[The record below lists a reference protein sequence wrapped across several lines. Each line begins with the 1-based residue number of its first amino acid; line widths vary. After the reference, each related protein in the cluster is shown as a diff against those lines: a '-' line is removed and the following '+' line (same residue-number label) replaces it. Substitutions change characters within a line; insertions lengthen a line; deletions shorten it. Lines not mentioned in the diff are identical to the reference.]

1 MWTIKTF
8 HVNMLEENC
17 YVVSDPEGE
26 AVIIDCGALTEND
39 RRQIATYIADKK
51 LNVKV
56 EQ

>member
-39 RRQIATYIADKK
+39 RRQIAT
-51 LNVKV
+51 
-56 EQ
+56 